1 MICPNHG
8 DVVIREGYRD
18 SIAIFLLGTHET
30 PDQFIVRTRDDAVS
44 RGVAHAKRQGVRGW
58 LAQAGGHF
66 VLLATF
72 RDEDLDCV
80 EQSVGR

>member
-1 MICPNHG
+1 VIHPNHG
-8 DVVIREGYRD
+8 DVVMREGYRD

-44 RGVAHAKRQGVRGW
+44 RGVAYAKRQGVRAW
-58 LAQAGGHF
+58 FAQAGGNF
-66 VLLATF
+66 VLFATF
-72 RDEDLDCV
+72 RDEDPDCV

>member
-1 MICPNHG
+1 VIQPNNG

-18 SIAIFLLGTHET
+18 ARAIFLLGTPET

-44 RGVAHAKRQGVRGW
+44 RGVAYAKFQGVRAW
-58 LAQAGGHF
+58 FAQADGSF

-72 RDEDLDCV
+72 RDEK
-80 EQSVGR
+80 S

>member
-1 MICPNHG
+1 MIYPNHG

-18 SIAIFLLGTHET
+18 SVAIFLLGTHET

-44 RGVAHAKRQGVRGW
+44 RGVAYAKRQRVRAW

-72 RDEDLDCV
+72 RNEDLDGV
-80 EQSVGR
+80 ERSVGR